1 MASVSTKAKAAS
13 DVEQRAAA
21 AGGSASRERGGAQVR
36 RDGGHGMQQE
46 CAVTVARVH
55 RGGDGGRG
63 RQRLTWE
70 REGHGSGSGATR
82 GEEDGDDALAW

>member
-1 MASVSTKAKAAS
+1 
-13 DVEQRAAA
+13 
-21 AGGSASRERGGAQVR
+21 
-36 RDGGHGMQQE
+36 MQQE